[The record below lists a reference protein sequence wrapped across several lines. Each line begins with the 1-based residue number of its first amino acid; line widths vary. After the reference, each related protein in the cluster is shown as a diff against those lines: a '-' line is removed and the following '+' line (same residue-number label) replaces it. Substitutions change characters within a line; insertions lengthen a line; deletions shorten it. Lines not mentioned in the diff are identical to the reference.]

1 MNRIFLTLLA
11 GIAIGLLLAPEKGSE
26 TLKKVINGLKNYGDD
41 ANQKAQDLIDQRKD
55 AATKREN
62 QI

>member
-26 TLKKVINGLKNYGDD
+26 TLKKVINGLKNYIDD
-41 ANQKAQDLIDQRKD
+41 ANQKAQDLIGGL
-55 AATKREN
+55 
-62 QI
+62 I